1 MQDIMKKSL
10 IAACIKHQEATAQ
23 TAKLLMNEAQQMA
36 NDYGAPKDRY
46 DSFRTKQER
55 MAAMYSN
62 QFDNAQESLRTLLLI
77 DPDKKSDCVEFGS
90 YVTTDKQKMLISV
103 SIGQMTAEGETF
115 YAISVKVPV
124 YAVMKGKKVGD
135 TFTFNGVT
143 QKILNII

>member
-1 MQDIMKKSL
+1 MKREL
-10 IAACIKHQEATAQ
+10 VDVCIKHQEEVAQ
-23 TAKLLMNEAQQMA
+23 TAKQLMNEAQQMA

-55 MAAMYSN
+55 MAAMYSK
-62 QFDNAQESLRTLLLI
+62 QFDNAQESLRTLMLI

-90 YVTTDKQKMLISV
+90 YVTTNRQKMFISV
-103 SIGQMTAEGETF
+103 SIGQLTCKDETF

-124 YAVMKGKKVGD
+124 YAVMKGKKVGES
-135 TFTFNGVT
+135 FTFNGVT